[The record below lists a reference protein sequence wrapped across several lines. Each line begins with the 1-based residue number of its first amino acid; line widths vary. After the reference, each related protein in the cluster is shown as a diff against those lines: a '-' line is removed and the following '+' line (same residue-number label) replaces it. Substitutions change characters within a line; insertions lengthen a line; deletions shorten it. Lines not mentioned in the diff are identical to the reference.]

1 MNLYEFTLALEDIY
15 YKYERM
21 QVLISI
27 LQQFTAECV
36 DIVGAPEN
44 AVSDSLFEIELGLEE
59 ANKKLKGLICNGVEQ
74 SSKTNK
80 ASGKGTASETDRLRE
95 YITDMTG
102 RIRSEKRLRRIYT
115 VAHRA
120 FINAGLEGISERQ
133 D

>member
-1 MNLYEFTLALEDIY
+1 MKFIRDLEDIFY
-15 YKYERM
+15 RYERM
-21 QVLISI
+21 QALISI

-80 ASGKGTASETDRLRE
+80 TNGK
-95 YITDMTG
+95 
-102 RIRSEKRLRRIYT
+102 K
-115 VAHRA
+115 
-120 FINAGLEGISERQ
+120 ERQ
-133 D
+133 AKWTGSGSISQT